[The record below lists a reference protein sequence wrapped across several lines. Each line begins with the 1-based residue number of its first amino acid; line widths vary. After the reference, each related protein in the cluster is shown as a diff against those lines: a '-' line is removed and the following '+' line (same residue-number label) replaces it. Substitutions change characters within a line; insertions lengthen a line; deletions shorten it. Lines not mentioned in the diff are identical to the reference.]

1 MALSETVRHLV
12 GLENLLTKARR
23 RHRESERE
31 EGSGSDK
38 ARRYRALI
46 KRLSDEIHGAD
57 QAQLQEYLAYVESQL
72 IPRIARK
79 VDKTKEQM
87 VAAARKVVDGR
98 VYLLELRH
106 EYTDALER
114 SRVVRERLNLDPF
127 RPAEAHFGIG
137 PLGPEADR
145 HDREAR
151 DIVKDYLKQ

>member
-1 MALSETVRHLV
+1 MSHISETVRHLV

-31 EGSGSDK
+31 EGSASDK
-38 ARRYRALI
+38 ARRYRSLI

-72 IPRIARK
+72 IP
-79 VDKTKEQM
+79 
-87 VAAARKVVDGR
+87 R